1 MGNNKMQVFTNETFG
16 QIRTLNENGNIL
28 FCGSDVAKAL
38 GYAEPH
44 KAIARH
50 CPHGMKRTIGV
61 KTGEMPNGD
70 EITQQIEMLFIP
82 ESDLYRMIFSS
93 KLPSAE
99 KFTDWVTEEVLPA
112 IRKTGYYAVPQDY
125 ISALRAYADELERNQ
140 QLEAENQEQ
149 KLVIGMQEQ
158 EIADLRPMK
167 TYVDTIL
174 ESTDTLTVTQIAA
187 DYGLTAQKL
196 NKILKNENV
205 QRKVGGQW
213 VLKANQMGQGY
224 TDSKTV
230 KITHT
235 DGTTGTVLQTRWTQ
249 KGRLFIHEILSKHGI
264 VALMDREEYDE

>member
-1 MGNNKMQVFTNETFG
+1 MENNKLTVFTNEDFG
-16 QIRTLNENGNIL
+16 EVRTVEINGEPWFVAVDVCRALEIKNSRDAVSRLDEDERGVVLTDTLSGKQEMNVVNEPGL
-28 FCGSDVAKAL
+28 YSLVLGSRKPEAKAF
-38 GYAEPH
+38 
-44 KAIARH
+44 
-50 CPHGMKRTIGV
+50 KRW
-61 KTGEMPNGD
+61 
-70 EITQQIEMLFIP
+70 ITH
-82 ESDLYRMIFSS
+82 
-93 KLPSAE
+93 
-99 KFTDWVTEEVLPA
+99 EVIPA

-196 NKILKNENV
+196 NKILKNENI